1 MPFTWADTS
10 ASETNEERGR
20 RVRLHRHDRAQ
31 LGRAIAVLGLAAG
44 LAWLCWRVLFSLRGV
59 PAWLAAPGLV
69 VEIVGALA
77 AVLLV
82 WALWRPAGAPRPPAA
97 YSGRVQVLVRVE
109 DHSREAVRST
119 ILAALQLEPER
130 DVTVVDLRRR
140 PEVERI
146 AAEQGVG
153 YLPVDADDGSG
164 LVAASLMV
172 PADAYFVLDAG
183 DVPVVDAVS
192 LLAAHLDQPDIA
204 VVQGSCVTTV
214 SDSAEHGPDGQH
226 EHRFERQA
234 LNRGLS
240 QRGSGIVTGS
250 GALVRR
256 VALEAVGPV
265 GGSHVVAEL
274 ALTVRLQARG
284 WRVVAPNVAVVASAT
299 PLNSPDVANADR
311 RRRAAA
317 CLTLLT
323 GQRDTLWVRG
333 LTPSQRIGLA
343 TWCIRPLS
351 GLRRLLFV
359 AVVVGALLSG
369 QAPFRPDVGAVLL
382 LGLPYVV
389 LTALA
394 TVVLSE
400 GTLSL
405 GDRARGSLRTMG
417 PDAAAMLG
425 APASAS
431 ATAARPARGGVH
443 AVRQGGA
450 LIGTVVVVN
459 LAVVAR
465 SVSDRWLGVLP
476 EMSRGLLACLLA
488 VALWVVALSLDELRL
503 LARRTQ
509 LRRVQR
515 HPTELRGWLSDH
527 PVVVN
532 DLSMLGAGLWS
543 AHGATPGEELELFVE
558 VPPDVL
564 TSPLHAHVVVR
575 NVEPQAS
582 GTRLGVEF
590 LDLSTDAANALTS
603 WCIVDPARRVLGDS
617 PGATPAPPPV
627 GALGPTPPGRQL
639 VVRISTLLAVIGV
652 ISLLLP
658 GAARAADGR
667 SGREPAVASTVTGDA
682 ASPGGTDTDFD
693 GLFGATVTGLALVLA
708 VGVMLPSARPRR
720 PAPRSLAV
728 PPA

>member
-1 MPFTWADTS
+1 VPSTWADTP
-10 ASETNEERGR
+10 ASKSYEERGR
-20 RVRLHRHDRAQ
+20 PVSLHRHDRARV
-31 LGRAIAVLGLAAG
+31 GRAIAVLGLAAG
-44 LAWLCWRVLFSLRGV
+44 AAWLGWRVLVSLREV

-77 AVLLV
+77 AALLI
-82 WALWRPAGAPRPPAA
+82 WSLWRPSGSPRPPTT

-172 PADAYFVLDAG
+172 PADAYFVVEAG
-183 DVPVVDAVS
+183 DIPVVDSVS
-192 LLAAHLDQPDIA
+192 LLAAYLDAPEIA
-204 VVQGSCVTTV
+204 AVQGSSVTTV
-214 SDSAEHGPDGQH
+214 SDSAEHGPDGRH

-234 LNRGLS
+234 LNCGLS
-240 QRGSGIVTGS
+240 ERGSGVITGS
-250 GALVRR
+250 GVLVRR

-274 ALTVRLQARG
+274 ALTVRLLARG
-284 WRVVAPNVAVVASAT
+284 WRVVAPNVAVVASVT

-317 CLTLLT
+317 CMTLLT
-323 GQRDTLWVRG
+323 GQRDTMWVRG

-351 GLRRLLFV
+351 GLRRLVFV

-369 QAPFRPDVGAVLL
+369 QAPFRPEIVPVVA
-382 LGLPYVV
+382 LGLPYIA

-394 TVVLSE
+394 TVLLSG
-400 GTLSL
+400 GTLAL
-405 GDRARGSLRTMG
+405 GDRTRWSLRTMG
-417 PDAAAMLG
+417 PDAAALLG
-425 APASAS
+425 APPVAS
-431 ATAARPARGGVH
+431 ATAARPARGGTR
-443 AVRQGGA
+443 AVRQGGTLFA
-450 LIGTVVVVN
+450 TVIVVN

-465 SVSDRWLGVLP
+465 SVSDRWLGILP

-488 VALWVVALSLDELRL
+488 IALWVVALSLDELRL

-515 HPTELRGWLSDH
+515 HPTELRGWLGDR

-543 AHGATPGEELELFVE
+543 AHGASPGAELELFVE
-558 VPPDVL
+558 VPPEVL
-564 TSPLHAHVVVR
+564 AAPLHATVAVR
-575 NVEPQAS
+575 NVDPQPDGS
-582 GTRLGVEF
+582 TRLGVEF
-590 LDLSTDAANALTS
+590 LDLSTDATNALTS
-603 WCIVDPARRVLGDS
+603 WCVVDPARRVLGDAA
-617 PGATPAPPPV
+617 GTTDAPAPVAPI
-627 GALGPTPPGRQL
+627 GPSAPGRQL
-639 VVRISTLLAVIGV
+639 VVRISTLLAVVGV

-658 GAARAADGR
+658 GAAWAADARHESAAAAPSPAFGD
-667 SGREPAVASTVTGDA
+667 AVAQPPLGSTDLPV
-682 ASPGGTDTDFD
+682 D
-693 GLFGATVTGLALVLA
+693 GLVGATVAGLALMLA
-708 VGVMLPSARPRR
+708 AGVMFPGGRQRRSA
-720 PAPRSLAV
+720 

>member
-1 MPFTWADTS
+1 M
-10 ASETNEERGR
+10 
-20 RVRLHRHDRAQ
+20 RLHRRDRARV
-31 LGRAIAVLGLAAG
+31 GRAIAVLGLAFGAG
-44 LAWLCWRVLFSLRGV
+44 WLSWRILASLRDV
-59 PAWLAAPGLV
+59 PAWLAAPGLL
-69 VEIVGALA
+69 VELVGALA
-77 AVLLV
+77 AVLLI
-82 WALWRPAGAPRPPAA
+82 WALWRPSGDERPPAV

-119 ILAALQLEPER
+119 ILAALQLDPER

-164 LVAASLMV
+164 LVAAALMV
-172 PADAYFVLDAG
+172 PADAYFVVDAG
-183 DVPVVDAVS
+183 DIPVVDAVS
-192 LLAAHLDQPDIA
+192 LLAAYLDAPEVA
-204 VVQGSCVTTV
+204 VVQGSCITTV
-214 SDSAEHGPDGQH
+214 SDSAEHGPDGRH

-240 QRGSGIVTGS
+240 ERGCGVITGS

-256 VALEAVGPV
+256 AALEAVGPV

-284 WRVVAPNVAVVASAT
+284 WRVVAPNVAVIASVT

-317 CLTLLT
+317 CMTLLT

-333 LTPSQRIGLA
+333 LSPSQRIGLA

-351 GLRRLLFV
+351 GLRRLVFV
-359 AVVVGALLSG
+359 TVVVGALLAG
-369 QAPFRPDVGAVLL
+369 QAPFRPEPLPVLV
-382 LGLPYVV
+382 LGLPYVT

-394 TVVLSE
+394 IVAMSD
-400 GTLSL
+400 GTLAV
-405 GDRARGSLRTMG
+405 GDRTRWSLRTMG
-417 PDAAAMLG
+417 PDSGALLG
-425 APASAS
+425 APAAVS
-431 ATAARPARGGVH
+431 ATASRPARGGVG

-450 LIGTVVVVN
+450 LFATVIVVN
-459 LAVVAR
+459 LAVIFR
-465 SVSDRWLGVLP
+465 SVSDRWFGVLP

-488 VALWVVALSLDELRL
+488 VALWLVALSLDELRL

-515 HPTELRGWLSDH
+515 HPTELRGWLGDR

-543 AHGATPGEELELFVE
+543 AHGASPGAHLELLVE
-558 VPPDVL
+558 VPSDVL
-564 TSPLHAHVVVR
+564 ASPLHATVAVR
-575 NVEPQAS
+575 NVEPQPDGSA
-582 GTRLGVEF
+582 RLGVEF

-617 PGATPAPPPV
+617 AGAAAAPSPAGTV
-627 GALGPTPPGRQL
+627 GPAAPGRQL
-639 VVRISTLLAVIGV
+639 VVRISTLLAVVGV

-658 GAARAADGR
+658 GAAWASDARHEEAEVA
-667 SGREPAVASTVTGDA
+667 PAVTAEGSAATSLGSTDLGV
-682 ASPGGTDTDFD
+682 D
-693 GLFGATVTGLALVLA
+693 GVFGATVTGLALVLA
-708 VGVMLPSARPRR
+708 VGVMFPRGRPRR
-720 PAPRSLAV
+720 PGARTLAAPDA
-728 PPA
+728 